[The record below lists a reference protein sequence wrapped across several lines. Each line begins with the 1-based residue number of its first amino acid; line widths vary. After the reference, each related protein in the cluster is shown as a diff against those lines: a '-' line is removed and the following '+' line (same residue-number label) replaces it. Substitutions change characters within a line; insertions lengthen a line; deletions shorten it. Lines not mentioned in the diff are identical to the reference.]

1 MNQPDH
7 PSRWYTGITA
17 SQWMVL
23 AIASAGWI
31 FDVYE
36 GQLFTIFKT
45 PMLMELL
52 DGDSAAVSRHS
63 DLALALF
70 LIGGAVGGLGFAM
83 LSDRIGRVRV
93 MSLTIL
99 AYSGFSALTF
109 FARSAWEVEALRF
122 LVALGTGGEWAV
134 AAALVAETFPPRA
147 RAFASGIFHASS
159 VLGAALA
166 SLTGWLVVG
175 PGAWRWGFLVGLAP
189 ALLVVWIRM
198 SLKEP
203 ERWENAKRA
212 AGRSP
217 IGDADDGP
225 GLSGDAPEQES
236 VPAQEL
242 GSLRELLGD
251 RRWRSRA
258 LIGLGL
264 AAVGLATYWGVY
276 AWAPELVA
284 DVLGPDVS
292 AEERQKSASL
302 VYLLMNFT
310 GGLFG
315 LLSFAPVANW
325 LGRRFAFIV
334 YHLGS
339 LVLVPLTFLGASTYA
354 QVLWLLPTMAFFV
367 VGMHAGY
374 AIYFPELFP
383 TRLRATGASFCFN
396 LGRLVAAAFLVA
408 RGVFGSRFDFRYG
421 VVVMASLFLVG
432 LVLLAFAP
440 ETRGADL
447 PE

>member
-1 MNQPDH
+1 MNELNH
-7 PSRWYTGITA
+7 SARWYAGITA

-36 GQLFTIFKT
+36 GQLFTIYKT
-45 PMLMELL
+45 PMLRELV
-52 DGDSAAVSRHS
+52 GEHSASVSRHG
-63 DLALALF
+63 DVAFALF
-70 LIGGAVGGLGFAM
+70 LVGGAVGGLGFAM
-83 LSDRIGRVRV
+83 LGDRIGRVRV

-99 AYSGFSALTF
+99 VYSLFSALTF
-109 FARSAWEVEALRF
+109 FARSVWEVDALRF

-189 ALLVVWIRM
+189 ALLIVWIRA

-203 ERWENAKRA
+203 ERWEKVKQA
-212 AGRSP
+212 ADKSP
-217 IGDADDGP
+217 APGGD
-225 GLSGDAPEQES
+225 DALAGES
-236 VPAQEL
+236 HEPAQAL

-258 LIGLGL
+258 LLGLGL
-264 AAVGLATYWGVY
+264 AAVGLATYWGIY

-284 DVLGPDVS
+284 DVLGPEVS
-292 AEERQKSASL
+292 AEDRQKSASL
-302 VYLLMNFT
+302 AYLLMNFT
-310 GGLFG
+310 GGLLG
-315 LLSFAPVANW
+315 LLCFAPVANW
-325 LGRRFAFIV
+325 RGRRFAFV
-334 YHLGS
+334 AYHLGA
-339 LVLVPLTFLGASTYA
+339 LVLVPLTFLGARTYA
-354 QVLWLLPTMAFFV
+354 QTLMLLPTMAFFV

-383 TRLRATGASFCFN
+383 TRLRATGSSFCFN
-396 LGRLVAAAFLVA
+396 LGRLVAAVFLIA
-408 RGVFGSRFDFRYG
+408 RGVLGSRFDFRYG
-421 VVVMASLFLVG
+421 VVAMASLFLVG
-432 LVLLAFAP
+432 LVLLVFAP